1 MEPTEDDIR
10 YCRGHQLPLTCV
22 TVTSDSKFVFSGAK
36 DCSIIK
42 CEEKEAWWQRAHTH
56 MHMHTHTHQYTH
68 TPVHTRARTHTHK
81 CLHMRNHCHVYMSQC
96 SLFFLCTQTLAL
108 NNSLHSFF
116 SVLSSLS
123 PLCLFLLSCFQGT

>member
-1 MEPTEDDIR
+1 MEPTADDIR

-42 CEEKEAWWQRAHTH
+42 CEKKEARRQHAHPH
-56 MHMHTHTHQYTH
+56 MHMHTHTYTNTRTHQHTH
-68 TPVHTRARTHTHK
+68 AHAHTHK

-96 SLFFLCTQTLAL
+96 SLFFLRTRTLAL

-123 PLCLFLLSCFQGT
+123 PLCHFLLPCFQGT